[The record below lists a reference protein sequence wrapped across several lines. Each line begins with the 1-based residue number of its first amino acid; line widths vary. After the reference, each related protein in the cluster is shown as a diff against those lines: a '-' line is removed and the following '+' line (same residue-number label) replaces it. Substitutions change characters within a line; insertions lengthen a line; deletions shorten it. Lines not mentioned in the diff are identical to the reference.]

1 MNTAMQSGGQ
11 DHFGLV
17 AFLLQKNNT
26 GENEE
31 VTLQLPALVKGGGS
45 LEKLEKNLKDEI
57 TRVTG
62 YHIFEISFFL
72 PGGDVEVNVTLSEA
86 AKQIQQGML
95 TRPPCGLF
103 EICKPPP
110 NPLL

>member
-1 MNTAMQSGGQ
+1 MQSGGQ
-11 DHFGLV
+11 DHYGLV
-17 AFLLQKNNT
+17 VFLLLKKKNNT